1 MNHPLIKNI
10 SALLIILIGAAIV
23 GSGLLPPRA
32 GSGYDLTGFGQL
44 PVQYGTRV
52 LPIDSVARNTMRLFA
67 GRTVLRIPD
76 INNPAPDAKIEVPAL
91 QWFLDLAMRPEFAA
105 NVKVFRVDND
115 EVLGLIG
122 QKQMGS
128 QWFSFKELGPHFPD
142 IEKAAEAANTKK
154 QGEEKL
160 SPFED
165 EISNLADN
173 LHIFEQVAQSF
184 VPSDDPEADWIA
196 WEQSIKPGME
206 AVNAHEGG
214 KPVDQNLLD
223 AFTIEVKHYMDLDK
237 AAIVGLIPPINAED
251 KWSTLAV
258 GAREAL
264 RTFKVSPVLHHYAQV
279 GAALRKNDAVAFNA
293 AVTALHGDLD
303 QVPGAAQRARFEA
316 FLNNLEPFYRGSI
329 LYVMAFLC
337 ACIGWLAWGPEL
349 RRAALWLISFGFAL
363 QMLGLAARV
372 YLTGYWIVTSLYSS
386 ALFVGFVVVL
396 AGLVIEL
403 LFKRGIGAAL
413 ASAVGFVTLVIAH
426 NLPFSGDDLA
436 RPQAVLATNLW
447 LSTHVMCITIGYAAM
462 FVAGAIATGYIIIRG
477 FSARPDGALMRL
489 LGRLTYGVTCFATL
503 FSFVGTMLGGIW
515 ADQSWGRFW
524 GWDPKENGALLI
536 VLWCAI
542 CLHARW
548 GKICVERTQMVLA
561 VGGNIV
567 TAWSWFG
574 VNLLG
579 VGLHSYGFMHS
590 TFVWL
595 LTYWISQIVLIAFAY
610 LPPRFWA
617 GKAIPT
623 PVPSQV

>member
-1 MNHPLIKNI
+1 MNQPIVKNI
-10 SALLIILIGAAIV
+10 SALLIILVGAAIV
-23 GSGLLPPRA
+23 VAGFLPPRTA
-32 GSGYDLTGFGQL
+32 SGYDLTGFGQL

-52 LPIDSVARNTMRLFA
+52 LPIDSVARNTLRLFA

-76 INNPAPDAKIEVPAL
+76 INSKNQDDKIELPAL
-91 QWFLDLAMRPEFAA
+91 QWFLDLALRPEAVTG
-105 NVKVFRVDND
+105 VKVFRVDND
-115 EVLGLIG
+115 EALGLIG
-122 QKQMGS
+122 QKQQGS
-128 QWFSFKELGPHFPD
+128 QWFSFRELGPHFD
-142 IEKAAEAANTKK
+142 EIANAAKAASLKK
-154 QGEEKL
+154 QGEQKL

-165 EISNLADN
+165 EVSGLYENLQ
-173 LHIFEQVAQSF
+173 IFEQLAQSF
-184 VPSDDPEADWIA
+184 VPSDDPAADWVA
-196 WEQSIKPGME
+196 WEQSIKPGLE
-206 AVNAHEGG
+206 AVRAHDEG

-223 AFTIEVKHYMDLDK
+223 AFAIEVKHYMDLENV
-237 AAIVGLIPPINAED
+237 ASVGLIPPVNIEE
-251 KWSTLAV
+251 KWSNLAV
-258 GAREAL
+258 GARDAL
-264 RTFKVSPVLHHYAQV
+264 RTFKVSPVLHHYAAAS
-279 GAALRKNDAVAFNA
+279 AALRKGDVASFNTAVGQ
-293 AVTALHGDLD
+293 LHKDLD
-303 QVPGAAQRARFEA
+303 VPGAAQRARFEA

-349 RRAALWLISFGFAL
+349 RRAALWLIAFGFAL
-363 QMLGLAARV
+363 QLLGLAARV

-426 NLPFSGDDLA
+426 NLPFGGDDLA

-462 FVAGAIATGYIIIRG
+462 FVAGAIGIGYVLIHA
-477 FSARPDGALMRL
+477 FSARPDRELQRL
-489 LGRLTYGVTCFATL
+489 LARLVYGVTCFATL

-548 GKICVERTQMVLA
+548 GKLVSERAQMALA
-561 VGGNIV
+561 LGGNMV

-579 VGLHSYGFMHS
+579 VGLHSYGFMQG
-590 TFVWL
+590 TFWTLLAFWL
-595 LTYWISQIVLIAFAY
+595 SQLALIALAL
-610 LPPRFWA
+610 LPGRFWA
-617 GKAIPT
+617 SKPAAAVSNPA
-623 PVPSQV
+623 